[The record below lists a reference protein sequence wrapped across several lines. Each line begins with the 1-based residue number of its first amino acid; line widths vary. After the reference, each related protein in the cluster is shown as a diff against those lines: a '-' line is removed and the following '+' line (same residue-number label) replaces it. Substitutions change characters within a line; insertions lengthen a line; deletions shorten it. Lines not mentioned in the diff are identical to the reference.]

1 MEDLTTTK
9 EGKVKRTF
17 REIFYFLSSKTFLKN
32 FAAMLLTGLIL
43 LLLVHFGMNSYTQ
56 HGKSL
61 QVPDFHELTIAE
73 ATELAKKNKLKVII
87 NDSIWT
93 AEHPPGIIIKQSPE
107 ADAAVKK
114 NRSIYLAV
122 TKSKADTKLLP
133 PLAGNDNFDYY
144 QRRLKQMK
152 IGMTVRKKQFN
163 NKLEDKT
170 ILYLYV
176 NDKRINASDLKK
188 GVKVPQG
195 SEIEAVITTR
205 GAGSVAIPN
214 LKCKNLADAEF
225 LVTGSRLAVGSI
237 IKDGTVTEGGP
248 MYVWRQKPP
257 HIEGN
262 TLKVGSIVDLY
273 VTKFRPA
280 KCQ

>member
-1 MEDLTTTK
+1 MEDLATAK
-9 EGKVKRTF
+9 EGKVKRIF
-17 REIFYFLSSKTFLKN
+17 RAIFYFLTSGIFLRN
-32 FAAMLLTGLIL
+32 FVAMILTGLLL
-43 LLLVHFGMNSYTQ
+43 LLLVHFGMKGYTQ

-61 QVPDFHELTIAE
+61 QVPDFYELTVAE

-93 AEHPPGIIIKQSPE
+93 AEHPAGVILKQSPE

-152 IGMTVRKKQFN
+152 IGISVRKKQFN

-176 NDKRINASDLKK
+176 NDKKISANDLKK

-195 SEIEAVITTR
+195 SDIEAVITTR
-205 GAGSVAIPN
+205 GVGSVAIPN
-214 LKCKNLADAEF
+214 VKCKILADAEF

-248 MYVWRQKPP
+248 MYVWRQVPP
-257 HIEGN
+257 YIEGN
-262 TLKVGSIVDLY
+262 TLKVGTTIDLH

>member
-1 MEDLTTTK
+1 
-9 EGKVKRTF
+9 
-17 REIFYFLSSKTFLKN
+17 
-32 FAAMLLTGLIL
+32 
-43 LLLVHFGMNSYTQ
+43 
-56 HGKSL
+56 
-61 QVPDFHELTIAE
+61 VPDFYELTVAE
-73 ATELAKKNKLKVII
+73 ATSLAKKNKLKVIV

-93 AEHPPGIIIKQSPE
+93 AEHPAGVIIKQSPE
-107 ADAAVKK
+107 PNAAVKK

-176 NDKRINASDLKK
+176 NDKRINADDLKR

-195 SEIEAVITTR
+195 SDIEAVITTR

-214 LKCKNLADAEF
+214 LKCKTIADAEF
-225 LVTGSRLAVGSI
+225 LVTGTRLAVGSI

-257 HIEGN
+257 YIEGN
-262 TLKVGSIVDLY
+262 TLKVGSSVDLY
-273 VTKFRPA
+273 VTKFRPSN
-280 KCQ
+280 CQ

>member
-1 MEDLTTTK
+1 MEETATVK
-9 EGKVKRTF
+9 EGKVKRIF
-17 REIFYFLSSKTFLKN
+17 REIFYFLSSKKFLKN
-32 FAAMLLTGLIL
+32 FAAMLLMLLLL
-43 LLLVHFGMNSYTQ
+43 LLLVHFGMKAYTQ

-61 QVPDFHELTIAE
+61 QVPDFYELTVAE
-73 ATELAKKNKLKVII
+73 ATSLAKKNKLKVIV

-93 AEHPPGIIIKQSPE
+93 AEHPAGVIIKQSPE
-107 ADAAVKK
+107 PNAAVKK

-176 NDKRINASDLKK
+176 NDKRINADDLKR

-195 SEIEAVITTR
+195 SDIEAVITTR

-214 LKCKNLADAEF
+214 LKCKTIADAEF
-225 LVTGSRLAVGSI
+225 LVTGTRLAVGSI

-257 HIEGN
+257 YIEGN
-262 TLKVGSIVDLY
+262 TLKVGSSVDLY
-273 VTKFRPA
+273 VTKFRPSN
-280 KCQ
+280 CQ